1 MEFGNLENLIYFI
14 FPVLSLI
21 LLIMGYEKKK
31 KGLKFLNI
39 SNNKKINFFKIFFI
53 TTGTVL
59 ICISLLSPQKLIEE
73 KEVERKGNSIY
84 ILMDTSRSMLTKDI
98 YPNRIERAKTIA
110 KNIILNLKGDKVGI
124 IPFSDSAYIQMP
136 LTDDYKIA
144 ENFINVID
152 TNLLSGGGTNIFEG
166 LSIANK
172 SFEETETENKIVLV
186 ISDGGDTDDKTLD
199 FIKKNSLKVY
209 SVGVGT
215 EKGSVIPDNKKAGFI
230 KDEKGN
236 IVVSSLNSKFLK
248 EMSEISNGKYF
259 EVNNLSDNTKE
270 FIYDLETLDKSKIK
284 AEKISVY
291 EKYFQWFLGIGL
303 LFILVGYFLKGG
315 TKYEK

>member
-14 FPVLSLI
+14 FPILSFI

-39 SNNKKINFFKIFFI
+39 SNNKKINFLKIFFI
-53 TTGTVL
+53 TIGTIL

-98 YPNRIERAKTIA
+98 YPNRIERAKTVA

-199 FIKKNSLKVY
+199 FIKKNNLKVY

-215 EKGSVIPDNKKAGFI
+215 NKGSVIPDNKKSGFI
-230 KDEKGN
+230 KNEKGN

-270 FIYDLETLDKSKIK
+270 FIYDMETLDKSKIK
-284 AEKISVY
+284 AEKISIY

>member
-39 SNNKKINFFKIFFI
+39 SNNKKINFLKIFFI

-136 LTDDYKIA
+136 LTDDCKIA

-199 FIKKNSLKVY
+199 FIKKNNLKVY

-215 EKGSVIPDNKKAGFI
+215 NKGSVISDNKKSGFI

>member
-39 SNNKKINFFKIFFI
+39 SNNKKINFLKIFFI

-73 KEVERKGNSIY
+73 KEVKRKGNSIY

-209 SVGVGT
+209 SVGIGT

-291 EKYFQWFLGIGL
+291 EKYFQWFLGIGI
-303 LFILVGYFLKGG
+303 LFILIGYFLKGG

>member
-1 MEFGNLENLIYFI
+1 MEFGNLENSIYFI
-14 FPVLSLI
+14 FSIFSLI

-39 SNNKKINFFKIFFI
+39 SNNKKINFLKIFFI
-53 TTGTVL
+53 TAGTILV
-59 ICISLLSPQKLIEE
+59 CISLLSPQKLIEE

-199 FIKKNSLKVY
+199 FIKKNNLKVY

-215 EKGSVIPDNKKAGFI
+215 NKGSVIPDNKKSGFI

-248 EMSEISNGKYF
+248 EISEISNGKYF

-270 FIYDLETLDKSKIK
+270 FIFDMETLDKSKIK
-284 AEKISVY
+284 DEKISIY

-303 LFILVGYFLKGG
+303 LFILIGYFLKGG

>member
-21 LLIMGYEKKK
+21 LLIIGYEKKK

-39 SNNKKINFFKIFFI
+39 SNNKKINFLKIFFI
-53 TTGTVL
+53 TIGTVL

-152 TNLLSGGGTNIFEG
+152 TNLLSGGGTNIFES

-199 FIKKNSLKVY
+199 FIKKNDIKVY

-215 EKGSVIPDNKKAGFI
+215 SKGSVIPDNQKRGFI

-284 AEKISVY
+284 AEKISIY

>member
-21 LLIMGYEKKK
+21 LLIIGYEKKK

-39 SNNKKINFFKIFFI
+39 SNNKKIDFLKIFFI
-53 TTGTVL
+53 NIGTILV
-59 ICISLLSPQKLIEE
+59 CISLLSPQKLIEE

-110 KNIILNLKGDKVGI
+110 KNIIFNLKGDKVGI

-199 FIKKNSLKVY
+199 FIKKNNLKVY

-270 FIYDLETLDKSKIK
+270 FIYDMETLDKSKIK
-284 AEKISVY
+284 DEKISIY

>member
-14 FPVLSLI
+14 FPILSLI

-31 KGLKFLNI
+31 KGLKFLSI
-39 SNNKKINFFKIFFI
+39 SNNKKINFLKIFFI
-53 TTGTVL
+53 TIGTVL
-59 ICISLLSPQKLIEE
+59 VCISLLSPQKLIEE
-73 KEVERKGNSIY
+73 KEVERKGNNIY

-172 SFEETETENKIVLV
+172 SFKETETENKIVLV
-186 ISDGGDTDDKTLD
+186 ISDGGDSDDKTLD

-215 EKGSVIPDNKKAGFI
+215 EKGSVIPDNKKSGFI

-270 FIYDLETLDKSKIK
+270 FIYDMETLDKSKIK
-284 AEKISVY
+284 DEKISVY

>member
-14 FPVLSLI
+14 FPILAFI
-21 LLIMGYEKKK
+21 LLIIGYEKKK

-39 SNNKKINFFKIFFI
+39 SNNKKINFLKIFFI
-53 TTGTVL
+53 IIGTVL

-199 FIKKNSLKVY
+199 FIKKNNLKVY

-215 EKGSVIPDNKKAGFI
+215 EKGSVIPDNQKSGFI

-270 FIYDLETLDKSKIK
+270 FIYDMETLDKSKIK
-284 AEKISVY
+284 DEKISVY
-291 EKYFQWFLGIGL
+291 ERYFQWFLGIGL
-303 LFILVGYFLKGG
+303 LFILIGYFLKGG

>member
-14 FPVLSLI
+14 FPVLSFI
-21 LLIMGYEKKK
+21 LLIIGYEKKK

-39 SNNKKINFFKIFFI
+39 SNNKKINFLKIFFI
-53 TTGTVL
+53 TIGTILV
-59 ICISLLSPQKLIEE
+59 CISLLSPQKLIEE

-172 SFEETETENKIVLV
+172 SFKETETENKIVLV
-186 ISDGGDTDDKTLD
+186 ISDGGDSDDKTLD

-215 EKGSVIPDNKKAGFI
+215 EKGSVIPDNKKSGFI

-270 FIYDLETLDKSKIK
+270 FIYDMETLDKSKIK
-284 AEKISVY
+284 DEKISVY

>member
-14 FPVLSLI
+14 FPVLSFI

-39 SNNKKINFFKIFFI
+39 SNNKKINFLKIFFI

-59 ICISLLSPQKLIEE
+59 VCISLISPQKLIEE
-73 KEVERKGNSIY
+73 KEIEHKGNSIY

-186 ISDGGDTDDKTLD
+186 ISDGGDSDDKTLD
-199 FIKKNSLKVY
+199 FIKKNNIKVY

-215 EKGSVIPDNKKAGFI
+215 EKGSVIPDNKKSGFI

-236 IVVSSLNSKFLK
+236 IVVSSLNLKFLK

-270 FIYDLETLDKSKIK
+270 FIYDMETLDKSKIK
-284 AEKISVY
+284 DEKISVY

-303 LFILVGYFLKGG
+303 LFILIGYFLKGG

>member
-14 FPVLSLI
+14 FPIFSFI

-39 SNNKKINFFKIFFI
+39 SNNKKINFLKIFFI

-59 ICISLLSPQKLIEE
+59 VCISLLSPQKLIEE

-199 FIKKNSLKVY
+199 FIKKNNLKVY

-215 EKGSVIPDNKKAGFI
+215 EKGSVIPDNQKSGFI
-230 KDEKGN
+230 KDENGN

-270 FIYDLETLDKSKIK
+270 FIYDMETLDKSKIK
-284 AEKISVY
+284 DEKISIY

>member
-14 FPVLSLI
+14 FPILSLI

-31 KGLKFLNI
+31 KGLKFLSI
-39 SNNKKINFFKIFFI
+39 SNNKKINFLKIFFI
-53 TTGTVL
+53 TIGTVL
-59 ICISLLSPQKLIEE
+59 VCISLLSPQKLIEE
-73 KEVERKGNSIY
+73 KEVERKGNNIY

-186 ISDGGDTDDKTLD
+186 ISDGGDSDDKTLD

-215 EKGSVIPDNKKAGFI
+215 EKGSVIPDNKKSGFI

-270 FIYDLETLDKSKIK
+270 FIYDMETLDKSKIK
-284 AEKISVY
+284 DEKISVY

>member
-14 FPVLSLI
+14 FPVLSHI
-21 LLIMGYEKKK
+21 LLIIGYEKKK
-31 KGLKFLNI
+31 KGLKSLSI
-39 SNNKKINFFKIFFI
+39 SNNKKINFLKIFFI
-53 TTGTVL
+53 NIGTVL

-73 KEVERKGNSIY
+73 KEIERKGNSIY

-199 FIKKNSLKVY
+199 FIKKNNLKVY

-215 EKGSVIPDNKKAGFI
+215 EKGSVIPDNKKSGFI

-248 EMSEISNGKYF
+248 KMSEISNGKYF

-270 FIYDLETLDKSKIK
+270 FIYDMETLDKSRIK
-284 AEKISVY
+284 NEKISIY

-303 LFILVGYFLKGG
+303 LFILIGYFLKGG
-315 TKYEK
+315 TKNEK

>member
-21 LLIMGYEKKK
+21 LLIMGYEKRK

-39 SNNKKINFFKIFFI
+39 SNNKKINFLKILFI
-53 TTGTVL
+53 TIGTILV
-59 ICISLLSPQKLIEE
+59 CISLLSPQKLIEE

-199 FIKKNSLKVY
+199 FIKKNNLKVY

-270 FIYDLETLDKSKIK
+270 FIYDMETLDKSKIK
-284 AEKISVY
+284 DEKISVY

>member
-1 MEFGNLENLIYFI
+1 M
-14 FPVLSLI
+14 
-21 LLIMGYEKKK
+21 
-31 KGLKFLNI
+31 
-39 SNNKKINFFKIFFI
+39 
-53 TTGTVL
+53 
-59 ICISLLSPQKLIEE
+59 LSPQKLIEE

-172 SFEETETENKIVLV
+172 SFKETETENKIVLV
-186 ISDGGDTDDKTLD
+186 ISDGGDSDDKTLD

-215 EKGSVIPDNKKAGFI
+215 EKGSVIPDNKKSGFI

-236 IVVSSLNSKFLK
+236 IVVSLSL
-248 EMSEISNGKYF
+248 IH
-259 EVNNLSDNTKE
+259 
-270 FIYDLETLDKSKIK
+270 I
-284 AEKISVY
+284 
-291 EKYFQWFLGIGL
+291 
-303 LFILVGYFLKGG
+303 
-315 TKYEK
+315 

>member
-53 TTGTVL
+53 TIGTILV
-59 ICISLLSPQKLIEE
+59 CISLLSPQKLIEE
-73 KEVERKGNSIY
+73 KEIERKGNSIY

-199 FIKKNSLKVY
+199 FIKKNNLKVY

-215 EKGSVIPDNKKAGFI
+215 EKGSVIPDNKKSGFI

-259 EVNNLSDNTKE
+259 EVNNLSNNTKE
-270 FIYDLETLDKSKIK
+270 FIYDMETLDKSKIK
-284 AEKISVY
+284 DEKISVY
-291 EKYFQWFLGIGL
+291 ERYFQWFLGIGL

>member
-14 FPVLSLI
+14 FPIFSLI

-39 SNNKKINFFKIFFI
+39 SNNKKINFLKIFFI
-53 TTGTVL
+53 TIGTILV
-59 ICISLLSPQKLIEE
+59 CISLLSPQKLIEE
-73 KEVERKGNSIY
+73 KEIERKGNSIY

-98 YPNRIERAKTIA
+98 HPNRIERAKTVA

-199 FIKKNSLKVY
+199 FIKKNNLKVY

-215 EKGSVIPDNKKAGFI
+215 NKGSVISDNKKSGFI

-284 AEKISVY
+284 DEKISIY
-291 EKYFQWFLGIGL
+291 EKYFQWFLGIGI
-303 LFILVGYFLKGG
+303 LFILIGYFLKGG

>member
-14 FPVLSLI
+14 FPILSLI

-31 KGLKFLNI
+31 KGLKFLSI
-39 SNNKKINFFKIFFI
+39 SNNKKINFLKIFFI
-53 TTGTVL
+53 TIGTVL
-59 ICISLLSPQKLIEE
+59 VCISLLSPQKLIEE
-73 KEVERKGNSIY
+73 KEVERKGNNIY

-172 SFEETETENKIVLV
+172 SFKETETENKIVLV
-186 ISDGGDTDDKTLD
+186 ISDGGDSDDKTLD

-215 EKGSVIPDNKKAGFI
+215 EKGSVIPDNKKSGFI

>member
-39 SNNKKINFFKIFFI
+39 SNNKKINFLKIFFI

-199 FIKKNSLKVY
+199 FIKKNNIKVY

-215 EKGSVIPDNKKAGFI
+215 SKGSVIPDNKKSGFI

>member
-21 LLIMGYEKKK
+21 LLIIGYEKKK

-39 SNNKKINFFKIFFI
+39 SNNKKINFLKIFFI
-53 TTGTVL
+53 NIGTILV
-59 ICISLLSPQKLIEE
+59 CISLLSPQKLIKE
-73 KEVERKGNSIY
+73 KEVERKGNNIY

-152 TNLLSGGGTNIFEG
+152 TNLLSSGGTNIFEG

-199 FIKKNSLKVY
+199 FIKKNNLKVY

-215 EKGSVIPDNKKAGFI
+215 EKGSVIPDNKKSGFI

-270 FIYDLETLDKSKIK
+270 FIYDMETLDKSKIK
-284 AEKISVY
+284 DEKISIY
-291 EKYFQWFLGIGL
+291 KKYFQWFLGVGL

>member
-1 MEFGNLENLIYFI
+1 MKFRNLENLIYFI
-14 FPVLSLI
+14 FPILVFV
-21 LLIMGYEKKK
+21 LLIIGYEKKK

-39 SNNKKINFFKIFFI
+39 SNDKKINFLKIFFI

-152 TNLLSGGGTNIFEG
+152 TNLLSGGGTNIFES

-172 SFEETETENKIVLV
+172 SFKETETENKIVLV

-199 FIKKNSLKVY
+199 FIKKNGLKVY

-215 EKGSVIPDNKKAGFI
+215 EKGSVIPNNKKTGFI

-248 EMSEISNGKYF
+248 DMSKISNGKYF

-270 FIYDLETLDKSKIK
+270 FIFDLETLDKSKIK
-284 AEKISVY
+284 DEKISIY

-303 LFILVGYFLKGG
+303 LFILIGYFLKGG

>member
-14 FPVLSLI
+14 FPILSFI

-31 KGLKFLNI
+31 KDLKFLNI
-39 SNNKKINFFKIFFI
+39 SNNKKINFLKIFFI
-53 TTGTVL
+53 TIGTIL

-199 FIKKNSLKVY
+199 FIKKNNLKVY

-215 EKGSVIPDNKKAGFI
+215 NKGSVIPDNKKSGFI

-270 FIYDLETLDKSKIK
+270 FIFNMETLDKSKIK
-284 AEKISVY
+284 DEKISIY
-291 EKYFQWFLGIGL
+291 EKYFQCFLGIGL

>member
-1 MEFGNLENLIYFI
+1 MEIFENLIYFI
-14 FPVLSLI
+14 FPILSLI

-39 SNNKKINFFKIFFI
+39 SNNKKINFLKIFFI
-53 TTGTVL
+53 TIGTVL
-59 ICISLLSPQKLIEE
+59 VCISLLSPQKLIEE

-172 SFEETETENKIVLV
+172 SFKETETENKIVLV
-186 ISDGGDTDDKTLD
+186 ISDGGDSDDKTLD

-215 EKGSVIPDNKKAGFI
+215 EKGSVIPDNKKSGFI

>member
-14 FPVLSLI
+14 FPILSTI

-53 TTGTVL
+53 TIGTILV
-59 ICISLLSPQKLIEE
+59 CISLLSPQKLIEE

-98 YPNRIERAKTIA
+98 YPNRIERAKNIA

-199 FIKKNSLKVY
+199 FIKKNNLKVY

-215 EKGSVIPDNKKAGFI
+215 NKGSVISDNKKSGFI

-284 AEKISVY
+284 DEKISIY
-291 EKYFQWFLGIGL
+291 EKYFQWFLGIGI
-303 LFILVGYFLKGG
+303 LFILIGYFLKGG

>member
-1 MEFGNLENLIYFI
+1 
-14 FPVLSLI
+14 
-21 LLIMGYEKKK
+21 
-31 KGLKFLNI
+31 
-39 SNNKKINFFKIFFI
+39 
-53 TTGTVL
+53 
-59 ICISLLSPQKLIEE
+59 
-73 KEVERKGNSIY
+73 
-84 ILMDTSRSMLTKDI
+84 MLTKDI

-172 SFEETETENKIVLV
+172 SFKETETENKIVLV
-186 ISDGGDTDDKTLD
+186 ISDGGDSDDKTLD

-215 EKGSVIPDNKKAGFI
+215 EKGSVIPDNKKSGFI

-270 FIYDLETLDKSKIK
+270 FIYDMETLDKSKIK
-284 AEKISVY
+284 DEKISVY

>member
-14 FPVLSLI
+14 FPVLSFI

-39 SNNKKINFFKIFFI
+39 SNNKKINFLKIFFI
-53 TTGTVL
+53 TIGTIL

-152 TNLLSGGGTNIFEG
+152 TNLLSSGGTNIFEG

-199 FIKKNSLKVY
+199 FIKKNNLKVY

-215 EKGSVIPDNKKAGFI
+215 EKGSVIPDNKKSGFI

-270 FIYDLETLDKSKIK
+270 FIYDMETLDKSKIK
-284 AEKISVY
+284 DEKISIY
-291 EKYFQWFLGIGL
+291 KKYFQWFLGVGL

>member
-39 SNNKKINFFKIFFI
+39 SNNKKINFLKIFFI
-53 TTGTVL
+53 TIGTISV
-59 ICISLLSPQKLIEE
+59 CISLLSPQKLIEE

-199 FIKKNSLKVY
+199 FIKKNGLKVY

-215 EKGSVIPDNKKAGFI
+215 EKGSVIPDNKKSGFI

-248 EMSEISNGKYF
+248 KMSEISNGKYF

-270 FIYDLETLDKSKIK
+270 FIYDMETLDKSRIK
-284 AEKISVY
+284 NEKISIY

-303 LFILVGYFLKGG
+303 LFILIGYFLKGG
-315 TKYEK
+315 TKNEK

>member
-21 LLIMGYEKKK
+21 LLIMGYEKRK

-39 SNNKKINFFKIFFI
+39 SNNKKINFLKILFI
-53 TTGTVL
+53 TIGTILV
-59 ICISLLSPQKLIEE
+59 CISLLSPQKLIEE

-199 FIKKNSLKVY
+199 FIKKNNLKVY

-270 FIYDLETLDKSKIK
+270 FIYDMETLDKSKIK
-284 AEKISVY
+284 DEKISVY

-315 TKYEK
+315 AKYEK

>member
-14 FPVLSLI
+14 FPILSFI

-39 SNNKKINFFKIFFI
+39 SNNKKINFLKIFFI
-53 TTGTVL
+53 TIGTIL

-98 YPNRIERAKTIA
+98 YPNRIERSKIIA

-172 SFEETETENKIVLV
+172 SFEETETKNKIVLV

-199 FIKKNSLKVY
+199 FIKKNNLKVY

-215 EKGSVIPDNKKAGFI
+215 SKGSVIPDNQKSGFI

-270 FIYDLETLDKSKIK
+270 FIYDMETLDKSKIK
-284 AEKISVY
+284 DEKISIY

>member
-14 FPVLSLI
+14 FPIFSLI

-39 SNNKKINFFKIFFI
+39 SNNKKINFLKIFFI
-53 TTGTVL
+53 TIGTILV
-59 ICISLLSPQKLIEE
+59 CISLLSPQKLIEE

-199 FIKKNSLKVY
+199 FIKKNNLKVY

-215 EKGSVIPDNKKAGFI
+215 NKGSVIPDNKKSGFI

-248 EMSEISNGKYF
+248 EMSKISNGKYF
-259 EVNNLSDNTKE
+259 EVNNLLDNTKE
-270 FIYDLETLDKSKIK
+270 FIFDMETLDKSKIK
-284 AEKISVY
+284 DEKISIY
-291 EKYFQWFLGIGL
+291 EKYFQWFLGIGI
-303 LFILVGYFLKGG
+303 LFILIGYFLKGG

>member
-1 MEFGNLENLIYFI
+1 MKFGNLENSIYFI

-39 SNNKKINFFKIFFI
+39 SNNKKINFLKIFFI
-53 TTGTVL
+53 TIGTVL
-59 ICISLLSPQKLIEE
+59 VCISLLSPQKLIEE

-199 FIKKNSLKVY
+199 FIKKNDIKVY

-215 EKGSVIPDNKKAGFI
+215 SKGSVIPDNQKRGFI

>member
-21 LLIMGYEKKK
+21 LLIIGYEKKK
-31 KGLKFLNI
+31 KGLKSLSI
-39 SNNKKINFFKIFFI
+39 SNNKKINFLKIFFI
-53 TTGTVL
+53 NIGTVL

-98 YPNRIERAKTIA
+98 YPNRIERAKTVA

-199 FIKKNSLKVY
+199 FIKKNNIKVY

-215 EKGSVIPDNKKAGFI
+215 SKGSVIPDNKKSGFI

-248 EMSEISNGKYF
+248 EMSKISNGKYF

-270 FIYDLETLDKSKIK
+270 FIFDMETLDKSKIK
-284 AEKISVY
+284 DEKISIY

>member
-14 FPVLSLI
+14 FPIFSFI

-39 SNNKKINFFKIFFI
+39 SNNKKINFLKIFFI
-53 TTGTVL
+53 TIGTILV
-59 ICISLLSPQKLIEE
+59 CISLLSPQKLIEE

-98 YPNRIERAKTIA
+98 YPNRIERAKTVA
-110 KNIILNLKGDKVGI
+110 KNIIFNLKGDKVGI

-166 LSIANK
+166 LSIANN

-199 FIKKNSLKVY
+199 FIKKNNIKVY

-215 EKGSVIPDNKKAGFI
+215 AKGSVIPDNKKSGFI

-248 EMSEISNGKYF
+248 EMSGISNGKYF

-270 FIYDLETLDKSKIK
+270 FIFDLETLDKSKIK
-284 AEKISVY
+284 DEKISIY

-303 LFILVGYFLKGG
+303 LFILIGYFLKGG

>member
-14 FPVLSLI
+14 FPILSLI

-31 KGLKFLNI
+31 KGLKFLSI
-39 SNNKKINFFKIFFI
+39 SNNKKINFLKIFFI
-53 TTGTVL
+53 TIGTVL
-59 ICISLLSPQKLIEE
+59 VCISLLSPQKLIEE
-73 KEVERKGNSIY
+73 KEVERKGNNIY

-110 KNIILNLKGDKVGI
+110 KNIILNLKGDKIGI

-172 SFEETETENKIVLV
+172 SFKETETENKIVLV
-186 ISDGGDTDDKTLD
+186 ISDGGDSDDKTLD

-215 EKGSVIPDNKKAGFI
+215 EKGSVIPDNKKSGFI

-270 FIYDLETLDKSKIK
+270 FIYDMETLDKSKIK
-284 AEKISVY
+284 DEKISVY

>member
-21 LLIMGYEKKK
+21 LLIIGYEKKK

-39 SNNKKINFFKIFFI
+39 SNNKKINFLKIFFI
-53 TTGTVL
+53 TIGTVL

-152 TNLLSGGGTNIFEG
+152 TNLLSGGGTNIFES

-199 FIKKNSLKVY
+199 FIKKNDIKVY

-215 EKGSVIPDNKKAGFI
+215 SKGSVIPDNQKRGFI

>member
-39 SNNKKINFFKIFFI
+39 SNNKKIDFLKIFFI
-53 TTGTVL
+53 NIGTVL
-59 ICISLLSPQKLIEE
+59 VCISLLSPQKLIEE

-172 SFEETETENKIVLV
+172 SFEETETKNKIVLV

-199 FIKKNSLKVY
+199 FIKKNNLKVY
-209 SVGVGT
+209 SIGVGT
-215 EKGSVIPDNKKAGFI
+215 EKGSVIPDNKKSGFI

-270 FIYDLETLDKSKIK
+270 FIYDMETLDKSKIK
-284 AEKISVY
+284 DEKISIY

-303 LFILVGYFLKGG
+303 LFILIGYFLKGG
-315 TKYEK
+315 TKNEK

>member
-1 MEFGNLENLIYFI
+1 MEFGNLENLIYLI

-39 SNNKKINFFKIFFI
+39 SNNKKINFLKIFFI
-53 TTGTVL
+53 TIGTIL

-199 FIKKNSLKVY
+199 FIKKNNLKVY

-215 EKGSVIPDNKKAGFI
+215 NKGSVIPDNKKSGFI

-270 FIYDLETLDKSKIK
+270 FIFDIETLDKSKIK
-284 AEKISVY
+284 DEKISIY

>member
-14 FPVLSLI
+14 FPILSLI

-31 KGLKFLNI
+31 KGLKFLSI
-39 SNNKKINFFKIFFI
+39 SNNKKINFLKIFFI
-53 TTGTVL
+53 TIGTVL
-59 ICISLLSPQKLIEE
+59 VCISLLSPQKLIEE
-73 KEVERKGNSIY
+73 KEVERKGNNIY

-199 FIKKNSLKVY
+199 FIKKNGLKVY

-215 EKGSVIPDNKKAGFI
+215 EKGSVIPDNKKSGFI

-248 EMSEISNGKYF
+248 KMSEISNGKYF

-270 FIYDLETLDKSKIK
+270 FIYDMETLDKSRIK
-284 AEKISVY
+284 NEKISIY

-303 LFILVGYFLKGG
+303 LFILIGYFLKGG
-315 TKYEK
+315 TKNEK